1 MSQPAN
7 YHYEFGPFRLHPVEH
22 LLLCKSEV
30 VLLPPKVF
38 DILLLLVQNHGHLL
52 GKEEILGA
60 IWPDTCVEE
69 GNLTRYISTLR
80 QALGARRRKM
90 QFILTVPKLGYR
102 FVARVREVWN
112 ESASQGTAIPV
123 PPTARSIAVL
133 PFKPYFLAG
142 RNEALEWGMA
152 DSIIARLS
160 HTGQLAVIPT
170 CAVCKYTELDRDAI
184 RIGRELMVEAVLD
197 GSIQQSGELLR
208 MTVQLVRVEDGT
220 MMWAEQ
226 FDKPFTN
233 IFMVQDSISE
243 AVLKV
248 MTICPAEA
256 QSLKNGFRLCDLRLE
271 IGNDLNLKS

>member
-1 MSQPAN
+1 
-7 YHYEFGPFRLHPVEH
+7 
-22 LLLCKSEV
+22 
-30 VLLPPKVF
+30 
-38 DILLLLVQNHGHLL
+38 
-52 GKEEILGA
+52 
-60 IWPDTCVEE
+60 
-69 GNLTRYISTLR
+69 
-80 QALGARRRKM
+80 
-90 QFILTVPKLGYR
+90 
-102 FVARVREVWN
+102 
-112 ESASQGTAIPV
+112 
-123 PPTARSIAVL
+123 
-133 PFKPYFLAG
+133 
-142 RNEALEWGMA
+142 
-152 DSIIARLS
+152 
-160 HTGQLAVIPT
+160 
-170 CAVCKYTELDRDAI
+170 
-184 RIGRELMVEAVLD
+184 MVEAVLD